1 MDKKTCL
8 ITGATSGLGKAL
20 SKKLATR
27 NYNLILISKSK
38 NKLQSLSK
46 LLNRK
51 NIKYISADLSEIE
64 NIKKNINKIGKVDI
78 LINNAGNFYFKKEKN
93 KINKTI
99 MLNYFVPFFFIKK
112 FILNK
117 KNKKRKLVIN
127 ICSHSIKRSSI
138 PISKIDKLENY
149 NGWQIYKFSK
159 LLLFLLTN
167 FLSKKNINIDFYSFF
182 PGRMKTGFGSEN
194 NILIKNITKVY
205 LKILGTN
212 PDLIANK
219 IIKIIENKIKKK
231 TKTNF
236 EKKILNNY
244 GTKIQK
250 ELYFKTIKILKEIK

>member
-8 ITGATSGLGKAL
+8 ITGATSGLGEAL
-20 SKKLATR
+20 SKKLATK

-38 NKLQSLSK
+38 NKLQSLSQ
-46 LLNRK
+46 LLNKK
-51 NIKYISADLSEIE
+51 NIKYISTDLSQIE
-64 NIKKNINKIGKVDI
+64 NIKKNINKIGEVDI

-99 MLNYFVPFFFIKK
+99 MLNYFIPFFFIKK
-112 FILNK
+112 FILSK

-127 ICSHSIKRSSI
+127 VCSHSIKRVSI
-138 PISKIDKLENY
+138 PISKINELENY

-159 LLLFLLTN
+159 LLLLLLTN
-167 FLSKKNINIDFYSFF
+167 FLSKKNTNIDFYSFF

-205 LKILGTN
+205 LKILGTS

-219 IIKIIENKIKKK
+219 IIKIIENKTKKK
-231 TKTNF
+231 KTNF
-236 EKKILNNY
+236 ERQILNNY
-244 GTKIQK
+244 GAKIQK
-250 ELYFKTIKILKEIK
+250 ELYFKTIKILKKV

>member
-8 ITGATSGLGKAL
+8 ITGATSGLGEAL
-20 SKKLATR
+20 SKKLATK
-27 NYNLILISKSK
+27 NYNLILVSRSK
-38 NKLQSLSK
+38 NKLQSLSQ
-46 LLNRK
+46 LLNKK
-51 NIKYISADLSEIE
+51 NIKYISVDLSQIE
-64 NIKKNINKIGKVDI
+64 NIKKNINKIGEVDI

-99 MLNYFVPFFFIKK
+99 MLNYFIPFFFIKK
-112 FILNK
+112 FILSK

-127 ICSHSIKRSSI
+127 ICSHSIKRASI
-138 PISKIDKLENY
+138 PISKINELENY

-159 LLLFLLTN
+159 LLLLLLTN
-167 FLSKKNINIDFYSFF
+167 FLSKKNTNIDFYSFF

-205 LKILGTN
+205 LKILGTS

-231 TKTNF
+231 KTNF
-236 EKKILNNY
+236 EKQILNNY
-244 GTKIQK
+244 SAKIQK
-250 ELYFKTIKILKEIK
+250 ELYFKTIKILKKV

>member
-8 ITGATSGLGKAL
+8 ITGATSGLGEAL
-20 SKKLATR
+20 SKKLATK

-38 NKLQSLSK
+38 NKLQSLSQ
-46 LLNRK
+46 LLNNK
-51 NIKYISADLSEIE
+51 NIKYISTDLSQIE
-64 NIKKNINKIGKVDI
+64 NIKKNINKIGEVDI

-99 MLNYFVPFFFIKK
+99 MLNYFIPFFFIKK
-112 FILNK
+112 FILSK

-127 ICSHSIKRSSI
+127 VCSHSIKRVSI
-138 PISKIDKLENY
+138 PISKINELENY

-159 LLLFLLTN
+159 LLLLLLTN
-167 FLSKKNINIDFYSFF
+167 FLSKKNTNIDFYSFF

-205 LKILGTN
+205 LKILGTS

-219 IIKIIENKIKKK
+219 IIKIIENKTKKK
-231 TKTNF
+231 KTNF
-236 EKKILNNY
+236 ERQILNNY
-244 GTKIQK
+244 GAKIQK
-250 ELYFKTIKILKEIK
+250 ELYFKTIKILKKV